1 MKACPLTWHPLC
13 RNVEKHIAEKTLE
26 FIFCFKSSPVI
37 FADGDAGQNSPLL
50 CFFCSCCNE
59 VWVIQPLVMCYVP
72 HCQKEWRWH
81 DDCGTWLNGVC
92 YDHYNLLEKKKNWEK
107 KHGWL
112 KWRMLMCHVGRSV
125 QQSYWLGYFGSA
137 KALIMWAFL
146 FFFIP
151 LIFYFC
157 CVVPCISHLQ
167 VLNLSRCRRIFVGKP
182 VSDTVWFLPSS
193 DLYPWSDGRDGRTA
207 VPVSAAALLQSCP
220 AMLAHRCFAVD
231 CSFHLPGD
239 GSAELV
245 ETELFLQSG
254 ATESLDVLLKGFPV
268 LHPPSLQ

>member
-1 MKACPLTWHPLC
+1 MEDA
-13 RNVEKHIAEKTLE
+13 NVSCWEICTA
-26 FIFCFKSSPVI
+26 V
-37 FADGDAGQNSPLL
+37 LL
-50 CFFCSCCNE
+50 VGVF
-59 VWVIQPLVMCYVP
+59 WVC
-72 HCQKEWRWH
+72 
-81 DDCGTWLNGVC
+81 
-92 YDHYNLLEKKKNWEK
+92 
-107 KHGWL
+107 
-112 KWRMLMCHVGRSV
+112 
-125 QQSYWLGYFGSA
+125 

-167 VLNLSRCRRIFVGKP
+167 VLNLSCCQRNFIGKP
-182 VSDTVWFLPSS
+182 VSDTVCFLPSS

-207 VPVSAAALLQSCP
+207 VPVSAAALLQPCL
-220 AMLAHRCFAVD
+220 AMLAHRCFAVG

-245 ETELFLQSG
+245 KTELFLQSG
-254 ATESLDVLLKGFPV
+254 AMESLDVLLKGFPV